1 MEKGEEMAKLID
13 FKCRYAEYTGISKE
27 LAAAEGLSLPEAYMD
42 SDSLVRL
49 AMAMNGKDG
58 YCVLPM
64 DPTTEAEN
72 LGAAIKYDDSPLGP
86 RKAEDVITKVEQLAE
101 LPPMDVTKGRIAQTL
116 AAVRKINQE
125 GGKATIEIDGPI
137 AIINGLADIMR
148 MLMGWRK
155 NPEAMNIFFANLVNG
170 LTDYAIAAR
179 EAGCEIIYYTDS
191 PGSLNIVGP
200 KYAKQIVESF
210 TVPFLRALDEKLDK
224 DCIVHLCPKT
234 SFMLVGCEKA
244 GWQRIELDKPM
255 PYIDA
260 CMAVKGKAKFLGQR
274 CRKDDKIE
282 VSHIHSLKLND

>member
-1 MEKGEEMAKLID
+1 MAKGEEMAKLID

-42 SDSLVRL
+42 SDSLAKLAL
-49 AMAMNGKDG
+49 AMNRKDG
-58 YCVLPM
+58 YCVLPI
-64 DPTTEAEN
+64 DPITEAEN
-72 LGAAIKYDDSPLGP
+72 LGASLKYDDSPLGP
-86 RKAEDVITKVEQLAE
+86 RKDKEVITKVEQLAE

-155 NPEAMNIFFANLVNG
+155 NPEAMNVFFTNLVKG
-170 LTDYAIAAR
+170 LTDYALAAR
-179 EAGCEIIYYTDS
+179 EAGCELIYYTDS

-210 TVPFLRALDEKLDK
+210 TVPFLKTLDEKLDK
-224 DCIVHLCPKT
+224 DCVVHLCPKT

-244 GWQRIELDKPM
+244 SWQRLELDKPM
-255 PYIDA
+255 SYIDA
-260 CMAVKGKAKFLGQR
+260 CMAAKGKARFLGQR

-282 VSHIHSLKLND
+282 VSHINYLKLND